1 MTARFAAI
9 AFLTTGIRGTTAQ
22 TAAQKWAEGLIEGDG
37 PVYEGRL
44 ESVTVD
50 NMRAA
55 LKKRT
60 KYKNSWKW
68 INRVNVM
75 HDNQV
80 FAVYMRMLR
89 AGEILE

>member
-1 MTARFAAI
+1 MWG
-9 AFLTTGIRGTTAQ
+9 GIKQTTAP
-22 TAAQKWAEGLIEGDG
+22 TAEQRWTEVLIEGDG

-68 INRVNVM
+68 INRVNAM
-75 HDNQV
+75 HDAQV
-80 FAVYMRMLR
+80 IAVYMRMLR

>member
-1 MTARFAAI
+1 MYILRTLRHLITCSLAVMGYI
-9 AFLTTGIRGTTAQ
+9 I
-22 TAAQKWAEGLIEGDG
+22 GLERNTNMSIEQ
-37 PVYEGRL
+37 
-44 ESVTVD
+44 
-50 NMRAA
+50 MRYA
-55 LKKRT
+55 LKNNT
-60 KYKNSWKW
+60 KYRGSYKW